1 MVFEFAEAA
10 WPNMQVSRVRM
21 PWIALRACVVAAGPF
36 VQTHPVPW
44 EQNHVRPGRV
54 NRETGNLQEACGE
67 PEDEKQGEEGGSSL
81 VLGAEECSRRKRP
94 EADCG

>member
-54 NRETGNLQEACGE
+54 NREEQWLHVHNLLLDCRGVEA
-67 PEDEKQGEEGGSSL
+67 
-81 VLGAEECSRRKRP
+81 
-94 EADCG
+94 